1 MCGIY
6 EVKGYFCRKMAND
19 TLFSTLAWMIA
30 DGKFVS
36 LMGNEVAT
44 NRSFSFES
52 DETVGFEAYVFVL
65 VESGEAAVEINYIPF
80 QLKQNSMLM
89 LKPYMIVTAFKAG
102 PSFHARYLF
111 LDRMFFASI
120 PESIQFHA
128 LQNKMVNSTGMPAI
142 KLDAAEFNEVSTI
155 FHSIC
160 EFIPHHPSVKPM
172 MLALLSYMLLIVTE
186 AMWKN
191 LEMMTLTANHK
202 DVLFQNFLQ
211 QLCLHYAE
219 RHDIGFYAQNLQVS
233 VRYLQKVVKD
243 ITGRT
248 VYSYISERLRI
259 HARRLLAS
267 SDMTIEQIAFVLHFS
282 SPSAFGKFFKTNC
295 GMSPKQ
301 FREQAKE
308 DRVK

>member
-1 MCGIY
+1 
-6 EVKGYFCRKMAND
+6 MAND

-128 LQNKMVNSTGMPAI
+128 LQNKMVNSTGRFTPISVNACGYMPA
-142 KLDAAEFNEVSTI
+142 D
-155 FHSIC
+155 C
-160 EFIPHHPSVKPM
+160 WP
-172 MLALLSYMLLIVTE
+172 
-186 AMWKN
+186 
-191 LEMMTLTANHK
+191 
-202 DVLFQNFLQ
+202 
-211 QLCLHYAE
+211 
-219 RHDIGFYAQNLQVS
+219 
-233 VRYLQKVVKD
+233 VR
-243 ITGRT
+243 T
-248 VYSYISERLRI
+248 
-259 HARRLLAS
+259 
-267 SDMTIEQIAFVLHFS
+267 
-282 SPSAFGKFFKTNC
+282 
-295 GMSPKQ
+295 
-301 FREQAKE
+301 
-308 DRVK
+308 

>member
-1 MCGIY
+1 
-6 EVKGYFCRKMAND
+6 MAND
-19 TLFSTLAWMIA
+19 TIFSTLAWMIA
-30 DGKFVS
+30 NGKLVS
-36 LMGNEVAT
+36 LMGNEVAA
-44 NRSFSFES
+44 NRRFSFEG

-65 VESGEAAVEINYIPF
+65 VESGEAEVEINYIPF
-80 QLKQNSMLM
+80 RLKQNSMLM
-89 LKPYMIVTAFKAG
+89 LKPYMIVTAFKAD
-102 PSFHARYLF
+102 SLFQARYLF
-111 LDRMFFASI
+111 LDRLFFASI

-128 LQNKMVNSTGMPAI
+128 LQNKVVNSTGVPEI
-142 KLDAAEFNEVSTI
+142 KLNDAEFNEISTV

-172 MLALLSYMLLIVTE
+172 MLAQLSYMLLIVTE
-186 AMWKN
+186 AMRKN
-191 LEMMTLTANHK
+191 LEMMTLAANHK

-219 RHDIGFYAQNLQVS
+219 RHDIGFYAQSLQVS

-248 VYSYISERLRI
+248 VYSYISERLKI

-301 FREQAKE
+301 FRERTKGLAE
-308 DRVK
+308 VAAMHR

>member
-1 MCGIY
+1 
-6 EVKGYFCRKMAND
+6 MAND
-19 TLFSTLAWMIA
+19 TIFSTLAWMIA
-30 DGKFVS
+30 NGKLVS
-36 LMGNEVAT
+36 LMGNEVAA
-44 NRSFSFES
+44 NRRLSFEG

-65 VESGEAAVEINYIPF
+65 VESGEAEVEINYIPF
-80 QLKQNSMLM
+80 RLKQNSMLM
-89 LKPYMIVTAFKAG
+89 LKPYMIVTAFKAD
-102 PSFHARYLF
+102 SLFQARYLF
-111 LDRMFFASI
+111 LDRLFFASI

-128 LQNKMVNSTGMPAI
+128 LQNKVVNSTGVPEI
-142 KLDAAEFNEVSTI
+142 KLNDAEFNEISTV

-172 MLALLSYMLLIVTE
+172 MLAQLSYMLLIVTE
-186 AMWKN
+186 AMRKN
-191 LEMMTLTANHK
+191 LEMMTLAANHK

-219 RHDIGFYAQNLQVS
+219 RHDIGFYAQSLQVS

-248 VYSYISERLRI
+248 VYSYISERLKI

-301 FREQAKE
+301 FREQTK
-308 DRVK
+308 D

>member
-1 MCGIY
+1 MT
-6 EVKGYFCRKMAND
+6 ND
-19 TLFSTLAWMIA
+19 TIFSTPARMIA
-30 DGKFVS
+30 SGELVS

-44 NRSFSFES
+44 NRRFSFEG
-52 DETVGFEAYVFVL
+52 DGTVGFEAYVFVL
-65 VESGEAAVEINYIPF
+65 VENGEAEVEINYIPF
-80 QLKQNSMLM
+80 RLKQNSLLM

-102 PSFHARYLF
+102 SAFHARYLF
-111 LDRMFFASI
+111 LDRLFFASI

-128 LQNKMVNSTGMPAI
+128 LQNKAVNSTGVPEI
-142 KLDAAEFNEVSTI
+142 KLDRAEFDEISTI
-155 FHSIC
+155 FRSIC
-160 EFIPHHPSVKPM
+160 EFIPHHPSAKPM
-172 MLALLSYMLLIVTE
+172 MLAQLSYMLLIVTE
-186 AMWKN
+186 AMRKN
-191 LEMMTLTANHK
+191 LEMMTLAANHK

-219 RHDIGFYAQNLQVS
+219 RHDIGFYAQNLRVS
-233 VRYLQKVVKD
+233 VRYLQRVVKD

-267 SDMTIEQIAFVLHFS
+267 SDMTIEQIAFALHFS

-301 FREQAKE
+301 FREQAKGG
-308 DRVK
+308 KFSL

>member
-1 MCGIY
+1 
-6 EVKGYFCRKMAND
+6 MAND
-19 TLFSTLAWMIA
+19 TIFSTPAWMIA
-30 DGKFVS
+30 NGELVS

-44 NRSFSFES
+44 SRRFSFEG
-52 DETVGFEAYVFVL
+52 DGTVGFEAYVFVL
-65 VESGEAAVEINYIPF
+65 VESGEAEVEINYIPF
-80 QLKQNSMLM
+80 KLKQNSILM
-89 LKPYMIVTAFKAG
+89 LKPYMVVTAFRAG
-102 PSFHARYLF
+102 SLFHARYLF
-111 LDRMFFASI
+111 LDRAFFASI

-128 LQNKMVNSTGMPAI
+128 LQNKVVNSTGVPEI
-142 KLDAAEFNEVSTI
+142 RLDGAEFNEVSTI

-160 EFIPHHPSVKPM
+160 EFVPHHPSAKPM
-172 MLALLSYMLLIVTE
+172 MLAQLSYMLLIVTE
-186 AMWKN
+186 AMRMN
-191 LEMMTLTANHK
+191 LEMMTLTASHK

-219 RHDIGFYAQNLQVS
+219 RHDIGFYAQSLRVS

-267 SDMTIEQIAFVLHFS
+267 SDMTIEQIAFALHFS
-282 SPSAFGKFFKTNC
+282 SPSAFGKFFRMNC

-301 FREQAKE
+301 FRERAKGKPK
-308 DRVK
+308 DDM